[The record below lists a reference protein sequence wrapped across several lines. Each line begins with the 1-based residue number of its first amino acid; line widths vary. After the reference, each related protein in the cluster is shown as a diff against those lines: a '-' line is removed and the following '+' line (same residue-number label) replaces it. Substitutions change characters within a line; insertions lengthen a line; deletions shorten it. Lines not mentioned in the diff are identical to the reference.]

1 MFFLNIALSATSFEL
16 FLEMA
21 VYSAGY
27 SLTRRN
33 SPFSKGRRC
42 SLALVLVCVLFPRA
56 MSFIHVLL
64 VDPDTPLTSV
74 DTTKLWM
81 FLTAHARKP
90 W

>member
-33 SPFSKGRRC
+33 SPFSKGLRC
-42 SLALVLVCVLFPRA
+42 SLALVLVCALFPRA

-64 VDPDTPLTSV
+64 VDPKAHLTSI
-74 DTTKLWM
+74 DATKLWM
-81 FLTAHARKP
+81 FLTVYVRRP
-90 W
+90 